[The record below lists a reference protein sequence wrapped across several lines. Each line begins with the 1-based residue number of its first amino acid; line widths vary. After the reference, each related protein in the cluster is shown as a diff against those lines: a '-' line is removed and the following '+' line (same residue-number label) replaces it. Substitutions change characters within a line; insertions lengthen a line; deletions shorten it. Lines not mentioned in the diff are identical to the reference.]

1 MLLNIQ
7 WTIEEIKLE
16 IKRYTETNDNENT
29 TIQNLRDT
37 AKAVLKGKFL
47 AIQSYLRKEEKCK

>member
-47 AIQSYLRKEEKCK
+47 AIQSYLRKEEK